1 LAGPSPAHWG
11 AGTYQEFLLYAGIL
25 TGMQL
30 ADDIFLFHEEVA
42 PKYLPIGEKFI
53 IAIYLAMEWV
63 FLLSNPD
70 KIHSSDFL
78 VLFLALTM
86 FGFPHFGMHC

>member
-1 LAGPSPAHWG
+1 MAGPSPAHWG
-11 AGTYQEFLLYAGIL
+11 AGTFQEFLLHAGIL

-30 ADDIFLFHEEVA
+30 ADNIFLFHEEVA
-42 PKYLPIGEKFI
+42 PKYLPIGKKFI

-78 VLFLALTM
+78 ILFLALTT
-86 FGFPHFGMHC
+86 FGFPHLGMDC